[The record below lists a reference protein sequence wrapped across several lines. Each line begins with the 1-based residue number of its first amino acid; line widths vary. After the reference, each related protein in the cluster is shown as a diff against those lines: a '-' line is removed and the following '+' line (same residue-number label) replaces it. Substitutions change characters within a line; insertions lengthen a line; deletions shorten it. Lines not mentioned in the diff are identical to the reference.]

1 MDKRNIRIGDWICD
15 ASNYNYVLRAGIN
28 EIQCAH
34 IFTPLGLTDR
44 FLWNFKIDTIGG
56 EEVFY
61 RNEGSQACS
70 LQDEGGRIW
79 RVSIHT
85 QFMKVEGTIRY
96 VHELQHFLLDCG
108 IYWDICDCGERRL

>member
-34 IFTPLGLTDR
+34 IFTP
-44 FLWNFKIDTIGG
+44 
-56 EEVFY
+56 
-61 RNEGSQACS
+61 
-70 LQDEGGRIW
+70 
-79 RVSIHT
+79 T